1 MFCFLGHHVFHIEH
15 VMSLSL
21 YSHGYRE
28 MVINGTLKFRK
39 QQVILS
45 NIKVNKASLEGGGE
59 GRIVFFKAVFFELGE
74 QE

>member
-21 YSHGYRE
+21 YSNGYRE

-39 QQVILS
+39 QQMILS
-45 NIKVNKASLEGGGE
+45 NIKDNKASLGVVG
-59 GRIVFFKAVFFELGE
+59 GRIVFFTAVFCELGE